1 MSSPARELPRRGN
14 SVSEQKIHVLIADD
28 QRLMREGLR
37 IILEDTPDIE
47 VIGEAE
53 NGLIATQMAESQQ
66 PDVILMDIR
75 MPVLDG
81 IEATERIRKQS
92 GLQGPRILLLTTFDT
107 PELVVEGMRAGAAGY
122 LLKDCSAEELCTAVR
137 AVARGQVLLQASS
150 AAQLL
155 AGLHAQQSSAPRDA
169 SLSSEVEKMGLT
181 ARELE
186 VVRLIAQGHSNTEIA
201 AKLFVSDATVKT
213 HINHIFSKLGAR
225 DRSQVIVKARQLG
238 LV

>member
-1 MSSPARELPRRGN
+1 MSAKQIR
-14 SVSEQKIHVLIADD
+14 VLIADD

-37 IILEDTPDIE
+37 IILEDAEDME

-53 NGLIATQMAESQQ
+53 NGLVATKLAESQQ

-81 IEATERIRKQS
+81 IEATERIRQFAR
-92 GLQGPRILLLTTFDT
+92 QATAGPRILLLTTFDT

-122 LLKDCSAEELCTAVR
+122 LLKDCSAEELCTAIR

-155 AGLHAQQSSAPRDA
+155 AGLHAQQPPVYADA
-169 SLSSEVEKMGLT
+169 RSPSETEKLCLT

-186 VVRLIAQGHSNTEIA
+186 VVRLIAQGQSNAEIA
-201 AKLFVSDATVKT
+201 AALFVSDATVKT

-225 DRSQVIVKARQLG
+225 DRAQVIVKARQMGLG
-238 LV
+238 

>member
-1 MSSPARELPRRGN
+1 
-14 SVSEQKIHVLIADD
+14 VSEQKIRVLIADD

-37 IILEDTPDIE
+37 IILEDTPDME

-53 NGLIATQMAESQQ
+53 NGLIAVQFAESHQ

-75 MPVLDG
+75 MPLLDG
-81 IEATERIRKQS
+81 IEATERIRRQAP
-92 GLQGPRILLLTTFDT
+92 QGQKPHILLLTTFDT
-107 PELVVEGMRAGAAGY
+107 PALVVEGMRAGAAGY

-155 AGLHAQQSSAPRDA
+155 AGLHTQETPAYGSSIDVSVSP
-169 SLSSEVEKMGLT
+169 EVEQLGLT

-186 VVRLIAQGHSNTEIA
+186 VVRLIARGHSNTQIA
-201 AKLFVSDATVKT
+201 AELFVSDATVKT
-213 HINHIFSKLGAR
+213 HINHIFSKFGAR

-238 LV
+238 LA

>member
-1 MSSPARELPRRGN
+1 
-14 SVSEQKIHVLIADD
+14 
-28 QRLMREGLR
+28 MREGLG
-37 IILEDTPDIE
+37 IIIEDAPDIE

-53 NGLIATQMAESQQ
+53 NGLIATQIAEAGQ
-66 PDVILMDIR
+66 PDVILMDMR

-81 IEATERIRKQS
+81 IEATERIRKHAT
-92 GLQGPRILLLTTFDT
+92 QGPRILLLTTFDT

-155 AGLHAQQSSAPRDA
+155 AGLYAQESPA
-169 SLSSEVEKMGLT
+169 SRNASFSSEAEKIGLT

-186 VVRLIAQGHSNTEIA
+186 VVRLIAQGRSNTEIA
-201 AKLFVSDATVKT
+201 AELFVSDATVKT

-225 DRSQVIVKARQLG
+225 DRSQVIIKARQLG
-238 LV
+238 LA

>member
-1 MSSPARELPRRGN
+1 
-14 SVSEQKIHVLIADD
+14 
-28 QRLMREGLR
+28 MREGLR
-37 IILEDTPDIE
+37 IILEDAPDIE

-53 NGLIATQMAESQQ
+53 NGLIATQIAETRQ

-75 MPVLDG
+75 MPLLDG
-81 IEATERIRKQS
+81 IEATERIRKHAT
-92 GLQGPRILLLTTFDT
+92 QGPRILLLTTFDT

-155 AGLHAQQSSAPRDA
+155 AGLYAQESPASRNV
-169 SLSSEVEKMGLT
+169 SLSSEAEKMGLT
-181 ARELE
+181 TRELE

-201 AKLFVSDATVKT
+201 SELFVSD
-213 HINHIFSKLGAR
+213 LP
-225 DRSQVIVKARQLG
+225 KA
-238 LV
+238 

>member
-1 MSSPARELPRRGN
+1 MST
-14 SVSEQKIHVLIADD
+14 QKIRVLIADD

-37 IILEDTPDIE
+37 IILEDAPDID
-47 VIGEAE
+47 VIAEAE
-53 NGLIATQMAESQQ
+53 NGLIATQIAENQH

-75 MPVLDG
+75 MPLLDG
-81 IEATERIRKQS
+81 IEATERIRKQAIPV
-92 GLQGPRILLLTTFDT
+92 PRILLLTTFDT

-122 LLKDCSAEELCTAVR
+122 LLKDCSAEELCSAVR

-155 AGLHAQQSSAPRDA
+155 AGLHIQGPPETKISKEA
-169 SLSSEVEKMGLT
+169 SLSPEAEKMGLT
-181 ARELE
+181 TRELE

-201 AKLFVSDATVKT
+201 AQLFVSDATVKT

-238 LV
+238 MA

>member
-1 MSSPARELPRRGN
+1 
-14 SVSEQKIHVLIADD
+14 
-28 QRLMREGLR
+28 MREGLR
-37 IILEDTPDIE
+37 IILEDAPDIE
-47 VIGEAE
+47 VSGEAE
-53 NGLIATQMAESQQ
+53 NGVIATQIAETRH

-75 MPVLDG
+75 MPLLDG
-81 IEATERIRKQS
+81 IEATERIRQ
-92 GLQGPRILLLTTFDT
+92 QAAPGPRILLLTTFDT

-155 AGLHAQQSSAPRDA
+155 AGLHVQQPPVYGDAQAYGEA
-169 SLSSEVEKMGLT
+169 EKRGLT

-186 VVRLIAQGHSNTEIA
+186 VVRLIAQGQSNMEIA
-201 AKLFVSDATVKT
+201 ATLFVSEATVKT

-225 DRSQVIVKARQLG
+225 DRAQVIIKARQM
-238 LV
+238 

>member
-1 MSSPARELPRRGN
+1 MSEK
-14 SVSEQKIHVLIADD
+14 KIRILIADD

-37 IILEDTPDIE
+37 IILEDAEDIE

-53 NGLIATQMAESQQ
+53 NGLVATKMAETQH
-66 PDVILMDIR
+66 PNVILMDIR
-75 MPVLDG
+75 MPLLDG
-81 IEATERIRKQS
+81 IEATERIRQ
-92 GLQGPRILLLTTFDT
+92 QVAPAPRILLLTTFDT

-155 AGLHAQQSSAPRDA
+155 AALHTQQAPIYGEAQSS
-169 SLSSEVEKMGLT
+169 SEAEKLGLT
-181 ARELE
+181 AREME
-186 VVRLIAQGHSNTEIA
+186 VVRLIAQGQSNAEIA
-201 AKLFVSDATVKT
+201 TTLFVSDATVKT

-225 DRSQVIVKARQLG
+225 DRAQVIVKARQMG
-238 LV
+238 LA

>member
-1 MSSPARELPRRGN
+1 MSEK
-14 SVSEQKIHVLIADD
+14 KICVLIADD

-37 IILEDTPDIE
+37 IILEDAEDIE

-53 NGLIATQMAESQQ
+53 NGLVATKMAESQH

-75 MPVLDG
+75 MPLLDG
-81 IEATERIRKQS
+81 IEATERIRQ
-92 GLQGPRILLLTTFDT
+92 QAAPVPRILLLTTFDT
-107 PELVVEGMRAGAAGY
+107 PELIVEGMRAGAAGY

-155 AGLHAQQSSAPRDA
+155 ASLHAQQSPVYGDSQPSSAA
-169 SLSSEVEKMGLT
+169 EKLGLT
-181 ARELE
+181 TREQE
-186 VVRLIAQGHSNTEIA
+186 VVRLIAQGHSNAEIA
-201 AKLFVSDATVKT
+201 AALFVSDATVKT

-225 DRSQVIVKARQLG
+225 DRAQVIVKARQMG
-238 LV
+238 LA

>member
-1 MSSPARELPRRGN
+1 M
-14 SVSEQKIHVLIADD
+14 SEQKIRVLIADD
-28 QRLMREGLR
+28 QRLMRDGLR
-37 IILEDTPDIE
+37 IILEEAPDME

-53 NGLIATQMAESQQ
+53 NGLIATQIAENQH

-75 MPVLDG
+75 MPQMDG
-81 IEATERIRKQS
+81 IEATARIRKRADPAASVQA
-92 GLQGPRILLLTTFDT
+92 PRILLLTTFDT

-137 AVARGQVLLQASS
+137 AVARGQILLQASS

-155 AGLHAQQSSAPRDA
+155 AGLTAQQPTSAA
-169 SLSSEVEKMGLT
+169 GAANTAISSEAEKLGLT

-186 VVRLIAQGHSNTEIA
+186 VVRLIGQGHSNAEIG
-201 AKLFVSDATVKT
+201 KELFVSEATVKT

-225 DRSQVIVKARQLG
+225 DRSQVVIKARQLG
-238 LV
+238 LA

>member
-1 MSSPARELPRRGN
+1 MSD
-14 SVSEQKIHVLIADD
+14 QKIRVLIADD

-37 IILEDTPDIE
+37 IILEDVPDIE

-53 NGLIATQMAESQQ
+53 NGLVATQIAENRQ

-81 IEATERIRKQS
+81 IEATERIRKQ
-92 GLQGPRILLLTTFDT
+92 GTQGPRILLLTTFDT

-155 AGLHAQQSSAPRDA
+155 AGLHAQESPAPKNA
-169 SLSSEVEKMGLT
+169 SLEAEKMGLT

-201 AKLFVSDATVKT
+201 AELFVSDATVKT

-238 LV
+238 LA

>member
-1 MSSPARELPRRGN
+1 M
-14 SVSEQKIHVLIADD
+14 VSTQKIRVLIADD

-37 IILEDTPDIE
+37 IILEDAPDIE

-53 NGLIATQMAESQQ
+53 NGLIATQIAENQQ

-75 MPVLDG
+75 MPLLDG
-81 IEATERIRKQS
+81 IEATERIRKQ
-92 GLQGPRILLLTTFDT
+92 GTGGPRILLLTTFDT

-137 AVARGQVLLQASS
+137 TVARGQVLLQASS

-155 AGLHAQQSSAPRDA
+155 AGLYAQESQDSRASREA
-169 SLSSEVEKMGLT
+169 SLSSDAEKIGLT

-186 VVRLIAQGHSNTEIA
+186 VVRLIAQGHSNTE
-201 AKLFVSDATVKT
+201 LVVSDATVKT
-213 HINHIFSKLGAR
+213 HI
-225 DRSQVIVKARQLG
+225 
-238 LV
+238 

>member
-1 MSSPARELPRRGN
+1 M
-14 SVSEQKIHVLIADD
+14 SEQKIRVLIADD
-28 QRLMREGLR
+28 QHLMREGLR
-37 IILEDTPDIE
+37 IILEDAPDIE

-53 NGLIATQMAESQQ
+53 NGLIATQIAETRQ

-75 MPVLDG
+75 MPLLDG
-81 IEATERIRKQS
+81 IEATERIRKHAT
-92 GLQGPRILLLTTFDT
+92 QGPRILLLTTFDT

-155 AGLHAQQSSAPRDA
+155 AGLYAQESPASRNV
-169 SLSSEVEKMGLT
+169 SLSSEAEKMGLT

-201 AKLFVSDATVKT
+201 SELFVSD
-213 HINHIFSKLGAR
+213 LP
-225 DRSQVIVKARQLG
+225 KA
-238 LV
+238 

>member
-1 MSSPARELPRRGN
+1 M
-14 SVSEQKIHVLIADD
+14 SEQKIRVLIADD
-28 QRLMREGLR
+28 QRLMREGLH
-37 IILEDTPDIE
+37 IILEDAADIE

-53 NGLIATQMAESQQ
+53 NGLVATQLAENQQ

-75 MPVLDG
+75 MPLLDG
-81 IEATERIRKQS
+81 IEATERIRKQATAT
-92 GLQGPRILLLTTFDT
+92 QGPRILLLTTFDT
-107 PELVVEGMRAGAAGY
+107 PELVIEGMRAGAAGY
-122 LLKDCSAEELCTAVR
+122 LLKDCSAEELCSAVR

-155 AGLHAQQSSAPRDA
+155 AGLRAQEPQDARVSLDA
-169 SLSSEVEKMGLT
+169 SFSAEAQKMGLT

-186 VVRLIAQGHSNTEIA
+186 VVRLIAQGYSNAEIA
-201 AKLFVSDATVKT
+201 VELFVSDATVKT

-238 LV
+238 LA

>member
-1 MSSPARELPRRGN
+1 
-14 SVSEQKIHVLIADD
+14 
-28 QRLMREGLR
+28 
-37 IILEDTPDIE
+37 
-47 VIGEAE
+47 
-53 NGLIATQMAESQQ
+53 
-66 PDVILMDIR
+66 
-75 MPVLDG
+75 MPTLDG
-81 IEATERIRKQS
+81 IEATERIRRQADKGQR
-92 GLQGPRILLLTTFDT
+92 PRILLLTTFDT

-155 AGLHAQQSSAPRDA
+155 AGLRTQESQPSSTSRETP
-169 SLSSEVEKMGLT
+169 LSPDVERLGLT

-201 AKLFVSDATVKT
+201 AELFVSDATVKT

-225 DRSQVIVKARQLG
+225 DRSQVIIKAHQLG
-238 LV
+238 WA